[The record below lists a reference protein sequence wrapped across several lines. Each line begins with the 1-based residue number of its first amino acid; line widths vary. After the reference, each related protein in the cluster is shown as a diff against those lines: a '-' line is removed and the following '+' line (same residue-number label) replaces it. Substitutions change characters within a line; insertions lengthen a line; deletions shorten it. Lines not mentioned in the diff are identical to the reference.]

1 MAARFMKI
9 QLLRFSGSATTVY
22 HSAIEG
28 GDPETSPFR
37 KDEIFND
44 PVASAPTPNSIEKEI
59 G

>member
-1 MAARFMKI
+1 MKI
-9 QLLRFSGSATTVY
+9 RLLRFSGSATTVY
-22 HSAIEG
+22 HSG
-28 GDPETSPFR
+28 DRRGDPETSPFR